1 MTEAQQQVSRDL
13 KAAYPAYINGLHLV
27 DTNGTALTLDE
38 NGHGTFE
45 TYIKSIYMAS
55 AQKALDSGIDLS
67 SKSWLT
73 IQDGKVV
80 DMDLAGYA
88 RDVNRLKAAPAFDAL
103 DLSSGENQEFGTA
116 SIDKQHFT
124 AYGQAHSLSTAT
136 TADKDIVKMLN
147 PLNYIGTSKVQTAKY
162 WRIRHGEVDR
172 DTTLAVP
179 ALLALRLQQAGYTV
193 DFASPWGQGHGGDY
207 DLTELFAWMD
217 AIGHKGL

>member
-1 MTEAQQQVSRDL
+1 
-13 KAAYPAYINGLHLV
+13 
-27 DTNGTALTLDE
+27 
-38 NGHGTFE
+38 
-45 TYIKSIYMAS
+45 MAS

-162 WRIRHGEVDR
+162 WRIRTVKSTGIRPLPYRLSWPCGCSRPDILWTLPLLGDR
-172 DTTLAVP
+172 ATAVTT
-179 ALLALRLQQAGYTV
+179 T
-193 DFASPWGQGHGGDY
+193 
-207 DLTELFAWMD
+207 
-217 AIGHKGL
+217 